1 MSRFAIFSGALPAP
15 IDRIVDLPPG
25 EDVAAQLGPGEAALA
40 VAEEVTVTTH
50 RIAAGA
56 GGPEAAALAAPPA
69 PTPSSLKAAE
79 FWLYL
84 LSLGVTEAGV
94 IAEIDAR
101 EAAQALTAFD
111 AERLRIKVR
120 KATQFDRLDPDL
132 LALAQAMGV
141 AADQAALDAHFRSA
155 RGL

>member
-1 MSRFAIFSGALPAP
+1 MSRFAIWAGEAPQP
-15 IDRIVDLPPG
+15 IDRIVTIPPG

-56 GGPEAAALAAPPA
+56 GGPEAEALAAPPA

-79 FWLYL
+79 FWLYA
-84 LSLGVTEAGV
+84 LSIEVTEADV
-94 IAEIDAR
+94 IAAIDAL
-101 EAAQALTAFD
+101 ETAQALTALN

-120 KATQFDRLDPDL
+120 KASQFDRLDPDL
-132 LALAQAMGV
+132 LALAQAMGI

-155 RGL
+155 RGI